1 MPHLRTRISASRLQY
16 PCMKY
21 GFAIILLSICGFIF
35 AEPEILV
42 NQRFANRLSLKAGDL
57 VELSLAGDMKNA
69 RAFRVAQI
77 YVEKPDPYV
86 VPLKRNMIK
95 MHLSDLEQ
103 LIERPDQLDIIS
115 IRVRKGADAHTLAA
129 KLNSEAIGFTA
140 VSAQQLAEQNSTTFE
155 VVSRFHEAIAFI
167 TMMAGAIFIFAL
179 VVMRV
184 EDQRKNFAI
193 LTVTGISRKTILKT
207 LVLESIFFAFVA
219 SFLGAGIGIFAAKV
233 VNLYYQNFYQTSLIF
248 ARVTPSILL
257 RAATVSFLLGIV
269 AGTFSWFRLR
279 RLQVLQELG
288 R

>member
-1 MPHLRTRISASRLQY
+1 MTPLQRLQY
-16 PCMKY
+16 LGMKY
-21 GFAIILLSICGFIF
+21 ALAIVLLGLCTFTF

-42 NQRFANRLSLKAGDL
+42 NQRLADRLSLKPGEL
-57 VELSLAGDMKNA
+57 VELSLTGDMSKA
-69 RAFRVAQI
+69 RIFRVAQL
-77 YVEKPDPYV
+77 YQEKADPYV

-115 IRVRKGADAHTLAA
+115 IRAKKDTDAHALAA
-129 KLNSEAIGFTA
+129 KLNAEAIGFIA
-140 VSAQQLAEQNSTTFE
+140 VSAQELAEKNSTTFE
-155 VVSRFHEAIAFI
+155 VVSRFHKAIAFI

-184 EDQRKNFAI
+184 EDQRKNLAI
-193 LTVTGISRKTILKT
+193 LTVTGISRKTILKL

-219 SFLGAGIGIFAAKV
+219 SIIGAGTGILAAKI
-233 VNLYYQNFYQTSLIF
+233 VNFYYQNFYQTTLIF
-248 ARVTPSILL
+248 ARVTPAILL
-257 RAATVSFLLGIV
+257 QAATVSFLLGMI

>member
-1 MPHLRTRISASRLQY
+1 
-16 PCMKY
+16 MKCV
-21 GFAIILLSICGFIF
+21 FAIFILTICTLGF

-42 NQRFANRLSLKAGDL
+42 NQRLADRLSLKPGDV
-57 VELSLAGDMKNA
+57 VEIAPSGDMKNA
-69 RAFRVAQI
+69 RTFRVSHI

-103 LIERPDQLDIIS
+103 LIDRPDQLDLIS
-115 IRVRKGADAHTLAA
+115 IRLKKGANGPLLSA
-129 KLNSEAIGFTA
+129 KLNAEAIGFTA
-140 VSAQQLAEQNSTTFE
+140 VSAEELAKKNSTTFE
-155 VVSRFHEAIAFI
+155 VVSRFHKAIAMI

-193 LTVTGISRKTILKT
+193 LTVTGISRKTILKA

-219 SFLGAGIGIFAAKV
+219 SLMGAGIGLIAAQI
-233 VNLYYQNFYQTSLIF
+233 VNRYYQHYYQTTLVF
-248 ARVTPSILL
+248 ARVTSSILL
-257 RAATVSFLLGIV
+257 QAATVSFLLGII
-269 AGTFSWFRLR
+269 AGTFSFFRLR